1 MMDFEQCAR
10 PGTCDV
16 CGEKTM
22 VAVCASTMG
31 PVSHAYC
38 QKCLAAGAE
47 PYNFMAAYIAAADE
61 WPSGINPK
69 MQARVRTLLALHGK
83 TEEEFSKGVST
94 LREKDIWDASQKG
107 AY

>member
-1 MMDFEQCAR
+1 MIDFEQCAR

-16 CGEKTM
+16 CGRKTM

-47 PYNFMAAYIAAADE
+47 PYNNAHLLYRYAAQG
-61 WPSGINPK
+61 GIHC
-69 MQARVRTLLALHGK
+69 A
-83 TEEEFSKGVST
+83 
-94 LREKDIWDASQKG
+94 
-107 AY
+107 